1 MKAKYIGNWINH
13 EGRTVLKY
21 EYRGK
26 FYEITDYGWVV
37 NHYRG
42 NIKMRKHILMK

>member
-1 MKAKYIGNWINH
+1 MKAKYIGKWINH

-26 FYEITDYGWVV
+26 FYEITDYGKKI
-37 NHYRG
+37 RF
-42 NIKMRKHILMK
+42 R